1 MRGGG
6 VDDAGVR
13 VVDQRDRFLG
23 RFVRQAQESHVGGI
37 DQALALGQILA
48 LVGVDLEHFDI
59 AALGEV
65 FVDLQA
71 GGAFLAVDKD
81 FVGHG
86 DSAEWV
92 ESKFW
97 QKSVTLWGCRSAPH
111 FLLDR
116 HQCRLG
122 GARLRAWHR
131 CAP

>member
-1 MRGGG
+1 MAARVGDALGGLDPGALILGQFRQAEGPRRIDAMRGGG
-6 VDDAGVR
+6 VDHTGVR

-23 RFVRQAQESHVGGI
+23 RFVRQAQESHVGSI

-86 DSAEWV
+86 VSAEWV
-92 ESKFW
+92 E
-97 QKSVTLWGCRSAPH
+97 
-111 FLLDR
+111 
-116 HQCRLG
+116 RLNSG
-122 GARLRAWHR
+122 RKV
-131 CAP
+131 